1 MRWSSSGEALSM
13 SDSGRIRAFLA
24 VPSDGLWVE
33 SARGLVARLEQSL
46 PRASWTKPSSWHL
59 TLKFF
64 ERITPGE
71 ARAFAAAIEPV
82 TSGAVEGDIAASG
95 AVVFPPRGHAR
106 VLGIGFAPSPA
117 LDEVTRVAREA
128 EAAARRLGL
137 QEEQRPFHAHVTLA
151 RLRSPWPP
159 EAVETYRKEV
169 EAWSF
174 PAWHVRSS
182 VLYESRLLREGA
194 VHSPLEEWS
203 FAGGPRGVRA

>member
-1 MRWSSSGEALSM
+1 M
-13 SDSGRIRAFLA
+13 SDAGRIRAFLA
-24 VPSDGLWVE
+24 VPADGLWVE
-33 SARGLVARLEQSL
+33 SARGLVARLGESL

-64 ERITPGE
+64 ERITSGE
-71 ARAFAAAIEPV
+71 ARTFAAAIAPV
-82 TSGAVEGDIAASG
+82 TVGAVEGDIAASG
-95 AVVFPPRGHAR
+95 AIVFPPRGHAR
-106 VLGIGFAPSPA
+106 VLGVEFASSGE
-117 LDEVTRVAREA
+117 LDEITGIAREA

-137 QEEQRPFHAHVTLA
+137 QEEERPFHAHVTLA

-159 EAVETYRKEV
+159 EAVETYRREV

-174 PAWHVRSS
+174 PAWHVRSC

-194 VHSPLEEWS
+194 VHTPLEQWS

>member
-1 MRWSSSGEALSM
+1 M
-13 SDSGRIRAFLA
+13 SDAGRIRAFLA
-24 VPSDGLWVE
+24 VPADGLWVE
-33 SARGLVARLEQSL
+33 SARGLVARLGESL

-64 ERITPGE
+64 ERITSGE
-71 ARAFAAAIEPV
+71 ARAFAAAIGSV
-82 TSGAVEGDIAASG
+82 AAGAVEGDVVASG
-95 AVVFPPRGHAR
+95 AIVFPPRGHAR
-106 VLGIGFAPSPA
+106 VLGVGFAPSPA
-117 LDEVTRVAREA
+117 LDEITGIGREA

-137 QEEQRPFHAHVTLA
+137 QEDQRPFHAHVTMA

-159 EAVETYRKEV
+159 EAVETFRKEV

-174 PAWHVRSS
+174 PAWHVRSC

-203 FAGGPRGVRA
+203 FTGGPRGVRA

>member
-1 MRWSSSGEALSM
+1 M

-33 SARGLVARLEQSL
+33 RARGLVARLEQSL

-71 ARAFAAAIEPV
+71 ARAFAAAIGPV
-82 TSGAVEGDIAASG
+82 TAGAVQGDIAASE
-95 AVVFPPRGHAR
+95 AIVFPPRGHAR
-106 VLGIGFAPSPA
+106 VLGIGFGPSPA
-117 LDEVTRVAREA
+117 LDEVTSLAREA

-137 QEEQRPFHAHVTLA
+137 QEERRPFHPHVTLA

-169 EAWSF
+169 ETWSF
-174 PAWHVRSS
+174 PTWHVRSC

-194 VHSPLEEWS
+194 VHTPLEEWS